1 MGNGYK
7 LQTFNLFITSFWYT
21 TFCELGESHM
31 CLLHESFKKIY
42 VLQLTVKRHK
52 ATFSKKKWKELL
64 EFEHLK
70 MNNFPLLRYEVGNKY
85 SVYLSFSLGFS
96 LENYRVIQ
104 RQMSKFKL

>member
-42 VLQLTVKRHK
+42 VLQLTVKRQAWRYKMWYHNIK
-52 ATFSKKKWKELL
+52 GGGGVKNVHLL
-64 EFEHLK
+64 EW
-70 MNNFPLLRYEVGNKY
+70 
-85 SVYLSFSLGFS
+85 
-96 LENYRVIQ
+96 IWT
-104 RQMSKFKL
+104 